1 MDVRRNG
8 GSERNGGGGNGGDSP
23 FVPEGTAGAV
33 PLFPEETA
41 GDVPLFPEVDASERN
56 GGDSPFVPEG
66 TAGAV
71 PLFPEHELFA
81 APAGSLPGII
91 PIDKLAMAV
100 QTMIAPVFEQFG
112 AILERTNQ
120 AIERIAAANSMMN
133 ARITDLEKQVRLQ
146 KPVSRS
152 QEKYIND
159 AIRKRAREL
168 LDGKGFAE
176 DKKAVTK
183 LGGAIRKSILFRY
196 GVSSLREAPAYDY
209 ETALEQVAMWND
221 LMILKDVTKEARI
234 RQMQEK
240 APWITG
246 DREKAGDAL

>member
-1 MDVRRNG
+1 MDVKRNG
-8 GSERNGGGGNGGDSP
+8 GSGNGGDSP

-33 PLFPEETA
+33 PLFPKE
-41 GDVPLFPEVDASERN
+41 
-56 GGDSPFVPEG
+56 

-71 PLFPEHELFA
+71 PLFPEVGVCYGEKALF
-81 APAGSLPGII
+81 PEVGEKGII

-183 LGGAIRKSILFRY
+183 LGGAIRKSILYRY

-209 ETALEQVAMWND
+209 ETALEQVARWND
-221 LMILKDVTKEARI
+221 LMILKDITKEARI
-234 RQMQEK
+234 RQTQE
-240 APWITG
+240 
-246 DREKAGDAL
+246 RAGDAP